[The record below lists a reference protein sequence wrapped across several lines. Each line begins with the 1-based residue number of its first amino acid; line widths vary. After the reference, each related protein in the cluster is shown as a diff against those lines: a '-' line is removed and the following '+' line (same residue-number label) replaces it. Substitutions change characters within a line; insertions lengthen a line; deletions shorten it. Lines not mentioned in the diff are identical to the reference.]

1 MATTEI
7 SRTVIIPEIDAYTFA
22 EVASHGTLV
31 TGTID
36 KPLEALNAGLL
47 HFDNHEVPAENQII
61 LVSPTFLNAL
71 RNSSE
76 IYKTLL
82 QTDYDKNVKFRMSE
96 YEGRKIAMVPPQ
108 RFNTEVKLERGG
120 YRVTGNPIDFMI
132 VAKDAVTH
140 VVKYN
145 KVKVISGELN
155 LASQN
160 FDGYTIF
167 ARVYHDVFVPK
178 NKEIAIY
185 VHTGGYTYTGAATG
199 TAQLDV
205 KVKDGKIAKL
215 NILPA
220 NLFVKFYKASSAPTV
235 GEVLSSLGT
244 EVIVGSAASTGDHI
258 YAVDSVGRVV
268 AVTEVK

>member
-1 MATTEI
+1 M
-7 SRTVIIPEIDAYTFA
+7 EIDAYTFA
-22 EVASHGTLV
+22 EVASHASTEKGNLV
-31 TGTID
+31 DAAIT
-36 KPLEALNAGLL
+36 KPLEELNAALL

-82 QTDYDKNVKFRMSE
+82 QSDYDKNVKFRMSE

-108 RFNTEVKLERGG
+108 RFNTAVSLERGG
-120 YRVTGNPIDFMI
+120 YRVTGDPIDFMV

-178 NKEIAIY
+178 NKEVAIY
-185 VHTGGYTYTGAATG
+185 VHTGGFTYSDAGKGQASLEVEHDKG
-199 TAQLDV
+199 TLT
-205 KVKDGKIAKL
+205 KL
-215 NILPA
+215 SLFPA
-220 NLFVKFYKASSAPTV
+220 NLLVDYYASTTAPTV
-235 GEVLSSLGT
+235 G
-244 EVIVGSAASTGDHI
+244 ADKPSTGAP
-258 YAVDSVGRVV
+258 AVKLGKTV
-268 AVTEVK
+268 ATGSFVFAVNAAGKVIAVSEKITYSAS

>member
-1 MATTEI
+1 M
-7 SRTVIIPEIDAYTFA
+7 EIDAYTFA
-22 EVASHGTLV
+22 EVASHASAEKGNLV
-31 TGTID
+31 NGTIT
-36 KPLEALNAGLL
+36 KPLESLNAALL

-82 QTDYDKNVKFRMSE
+82 QTDYDKNVKFRLSE

-108 RFNTEVKLERGG
+108 RFNTQVKLERGG
-120 YRVTGNPIDFMI
+120 YRVVGDPIDFM
-132 VAKDAVTH
+132 VLAKDAVTH

-167 ARVYHDVFVPK
+167 ARVYHDVFVPT
-178 NKEIAIY
+178 NKEVAIY
-185 VHTGGYTYTGAATG
+185 VHTGGYTYSGAATG
-199 TAQLDV
+199 AAQLEL
-205 KVKDGKIAKL
+205 KVDEDDKITKL
-215 NILPA
+215 AIFPN
-220 NLFVKFYKASSAPTV
+220 NLFVKFYNVADDATV
-235 GEVLSSLGT
+235 GAIATSNQLTT
-244 EVIVGSAASTGDHI
+244 EVIVGSTVTTGYVI
-258 YAVDSVGRVV
+258 AVDSVGRIL
-268 AVTEVK
+268 AKKALA

>member
-1 MATTEI
+1 M
-7 SRTVIIPEIDAYTFA
+7 EIDAYTFA
-22 EVASHGTLV
+22 EVASHASAEKGNLV
-31 TGTID
+31 DAAIT
-36 KPLEALNAGLL
+36 KPLEELNAALL

-82 QTDYDKNVKFRMSE
+82 QSDYDKNVKFRLSE

-120 YRVTGNPIDFMI
+120 YRVTGKPIDFM
-132 VAKDAVTH
+132 VLAKDAVTH

-167 ARVYHDVFVPK
+167 ARVYHDVFVPT
-178 NKEIAIY
+178 NKEVAIY

-199 TAQLDV
+199 EAQLEL
-205 KVKDGKIAKL
+205 KVKENKITKL
-215 NILPA
+215 AIFPN
-220 NLFVKFYKASSAPTV
+220 NLFVKFYNVTDDATIGAIAKSNQLT
-235 GEVLSSLGT
+235 T
-244 EVIVGSAASTGDHI
+244 EVIVGSTVTEGYVI
-258 YAVDSVGRVV
+258 AVDSVGRILAKK
-268 AVTEVK
+268 AVE